1 MDENKRP
8 SAAAKKMEKADA
20 PLPSI
25 GSTPEKDDALAAA
38 KAPLGAAVEV
48 NKEKK
53 VEGPNRPST

>member
-1 MDENKRP
+1 MNMDENKHP
-8 SAAAKKMEKADA
+8 SAAAKKTDA

-53 VEGPNRPST
+53 VEGLNRPST